1 MTDGRD
7 EPGSPP
13 TPTPTPTPAPGQGS
27 RLARRLVAV
36 PHAQQEQQEKDP
48 PPRRPT
54 AGRRALLA
62 GIGYWS
68 TTVLTALGALVLM
81 AMAGA
86 TSARHQA
93 ELEEQAQ
100 DGFDAQDRIAAAE
113 QGVEGV
119 PSSDEAQRWLLQ
131 ATTAG
136 ESVAEAQNTYLE
148 HSGPLNVDD
157 LPAQT
162 PGLGE
167 QDECSPY
174 LDDPPPSRREYTEE
188 EHTTCA
194 EGLRESAVGGLERR
208 LTPHFAAGARDPDG
222 FDAVSQW
229 HSWIPTLDDDSSL
242 AGYTWTTHQAQVFE
256 EDTAI
261 RMVWTLVEDE
271 TGQTVAWL
279 RGQYDP
285 VVKKFEDLVLGTVAD
300 GEGGAE
306 DGTDDPAGDNG
317 EDARSDEPE
326 GGE

>member
-7 EPGSPP
+7 EPSGPP
-13 TPTPTPTPAPGQGS
+13 VPAPDQGS

-36 PHAQQEQQEKDP
+36 PHAQQEREEQREEAP
-48 PPRRPT
+48 RPRRST
-54 AGRRALLA
+54 AGPKAVLIRV
-62 GIGYWS
+62 GYWS
-68 TTVLTALGALVLM
+68 ATVLTALGALVLM

-86 TSARHQA
+86 VSAQHEA

-100 DGFDAQDRIAAAE
+100 DGFDAQDRIAAAQ

-119 PSSDEAQRWLLQ
+119 PGSDEAQRWLLQ

-136 ESVAEAQNTYLE
+136 ENVAAAQNTYLE
-148 HSGPLNVDD
+148 HSGPIDVDD
-157 LPAQT
+157 LPART

-167 QDECSPY
+167 RDECSPY
-174 LDDPPPSRREYTEE
+174 LDDPPPSSRDYTEE
-188 EHTTCA
+188 ERTACA
-194 EGLRESAVGGLERR
+194 EGLRESAVGGLERK
-208 LTPHFAAGARDPDG
+208 LTPHFAAGARDSDG
-222 FDAVSQW
+222 FNAVSRW

-242 AGYTWTTHQAQVFE
+242 AGYTWTTHEAQVFE

-271 TGQTVAWL
+271 TGRTVAWL

-285 VVKKFEDLVLGTVAD
+285 EVNKFEDLVLGTVAD
-300 GEGGAE
+300 GGG
-306 DGTDDPAGDNG
+306 DGTDGPAGDGG
-317 EDARSDEPE
+317 EDSAEETRGDEPE